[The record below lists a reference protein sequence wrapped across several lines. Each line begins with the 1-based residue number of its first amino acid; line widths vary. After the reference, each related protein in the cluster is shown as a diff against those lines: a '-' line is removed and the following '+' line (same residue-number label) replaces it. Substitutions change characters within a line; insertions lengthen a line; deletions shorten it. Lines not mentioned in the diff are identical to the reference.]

1 MNCNQ
6 CGTQFEGK
14 FCPNCGAPA
23 TAETPIVNTAT
34 TAPIA
39 DVKKKKPIYKKWWF
53 WVIIAVVVI
62 GIIGGSCGGEET
74 STDAGTGSSITQSGD
89 ETNNTTDN
97 KTNSN
102 KVTVADF
109 SSMSKADIENWAT
122 TNKVTVKFS
131 EEYSDSVASGS
142 VISQSKSAND
152 TVNEGSTIKVV
163 LSKGKKPSME
173 YQNALKKAESY
184 SKLMHMSKQKIY
196 DQLTSEYGEK
206 FPADAAQ
213 YAIDNLNVDYKANAL
228 EKADSYSKTMHMSKQ
243 KIYDQLTSEYGE
255 KFTAEE
261 AQYAI
266 DNLKADYKA
275 NALEKAKSYQQTM
288 SMSKDRIYSQLTS
301 EYGEKFTAEEAQYAI
316 DHLDD

>member
-1 MNCNQ
+1 MNCSQ

-23 TAETPIVNTAT
+23 VEEGSNSSEQVVMNQTNSNVN
-34 TAPIA
+34 
-39 DVKKKKPIYKKWWF
+39 KPFYKKWWF

-62 GIIGGSCGGEET
+62 SIISGLGGDGEASTNSDGVSSIAQSADET
-74 STDAGTGSSITQSGD
+74 SNDTNKNETANKAGNKITVVD
-89 ETNNTTDN
+89 FTT
-97 KTNSN
+97 
-102 KVTVADF
+102 
-109 SSMSKADIENWAT
+109 MSKADIESWAA
-122 TNKVTVKFS
+122 TNKVTVTFS
-131 EEYSDSVASGS
+131 EDYSDKVASGS
-142 VISQSKSAND
+142 VISQNKKANG
-152 TVNEGSTIKVV
+152 TVKEGVTIKVV

-184 SKLMHMSKQKIY
+184 SKLMHMSKQRIY

-213 YAIDNLNVDYKANAL
+213 YAV
-228 EKADSYSKTMHMSKQ
+228 
-243 KIYDQLTSEYGE
+243 
-255 KFTAEE
+255 
-261 AQYAI
+261 

-288 SMSKDRIYSQLTS
+288 NMSKSAIYDQLVS
-301 EYGEKFTAEEAQYAI
+301 KYGEQFTAKEAQYAI

>member
-23 TAETPIVNTAT
+23 AAETPVVNADPS
-34 TAPIA
+34 APVA
-39 DVKKKKPIYKKWWF
+39 EVKKKKPIYKKWWF
-53 WVIIAVVVI
+53 WVIIAVFVI
-62 GIIGGSCGGEET
+62 GIIGGSGGGEET
-74 STDAGTGSSITQSGD
+74 STDTGTGSSITQSGD

-97 KTNSN
+97 KTDSN

-109 SSMSKADIENWAT
+109 STMSKADIENWAT
-122 TNKVTVKFS
+122 TNKVTGKFS
-131 EEYSDSVASGS
+131 EDYSDTVASGS
-142 VISQSKSAND
+142 VISQNKKANE
-152 TVNEGSTIKVV
+152 TVKEGATIKVV
-163 LSKGKKPSME
+163 ISKGKKPSME

-261 AQYAI
+261 AQYAV
-266 DNLKADYKA
+266 
-275 NALEKAKSYQQTM
+275 
-288 SMSKDRIYSQLTS
+288 
-301 EYGEKFTAEEAQYAI
+301 

>member
-6 CGTQFEGK
+6 CGTQFDGK

-23 TAETPIVNTAT
+23 MAEAAAVNATPVAE
-34 TAPIA
+34 
-39 DVKKKKPIYKKWWF
+39 VKKKKPIFKKWWF
-53 WVIIAVVVI
+53 WVIATVLAI
-62 GIIGGSCGGEET
+62 GIIGGSGDGEET
-74 STDAGTGSSITQSGD
+74 STDTGSSSSITQGAD
-89 ETNNTTDN
+89 ETNNESTEN
-97 KTNSN
+97 KNTSESN
-102 KVTVADF
+102 KITVVDF
-109 SSMSKADIENWAT
+109 STMSTADIENWAT

-131 EEYSDSVASGS
+131 EDYSDAVASGS
-142 VISQSKSAND
+142 VISQNVEANE
-152 TVNEGSTIKVV
+152 TVKEGSTIKVV
-163 LSKGKKPSME
+163 ISKGKKPSIE

-184 SKLMHMSKQKIY
+184 SKLMHMSKQGIY

-228 EKADSYSKTMHMSKQ
+228 EKANSYSKTMHMSKQ
-243 KIYDQLTSEYGE
+243 GIYDQLTSEYGE

-261 AQYAI
+261 AQYAV

-275 NALEKAKSYQQTM
+275 NALEKAKSYQKTM
-288 SMSKDRIYSQLTS
+288 SMSASAIYDQLIS
-301 EYGEKFTAEEAQYAI
+301 EYGEQFTAEEAQYAI

>member
-6 CGTQFEGK
+6 CGTRFEGK
-14 FCPNCGAPA
+14 ICPNCGAPA
-23 TAETPIVNTAT
+23 
-34 TAPIA
+34 APITE
-39 DVKKKKPIYKKWWF
+39 VKKKKPIYKKWWF
-53 WVIIAVVVI
+53 WVIIVVAI
-62 GIIGGSCGGEET
+62 GIIGGSAGGDEPPA
-74 STDAGTGSSITQSGD
+74 DNNTGSSITQSGNETNKE

-97 KTNSN
+97 KIDSN
-102 KVTVADF
+102 KVTVTDF
-109 SSMSKADIENWAT
+109 STMSKADIENWAT
-122 TNKVTVKFS
+122 TNNVTVEFS
-131 EEYSDSVASGS
+131 EDYSDSVASGS
-142 VISQSKSAND
+142 IISQNVEANE
-152 TVNEGSTIKVV
+152 TVKEGATIKVV
-163 LSKGKKPSME
+163 FSKGKEPSME

-243 KIYDQLTSEYGE
+243 GIYDQLTSEYGE

-261 AQYAI
+261 AQYAV

-275 NALEKAKSYQQTM
+275 NALEKAKSYQKTM
-288 SMSKDRIYSQLTS
+288 SMSASAIYDQLIS
-301 EYGEKFTAEEAQYAI
+301 EYGEQFTAEEAQYAI

>member
-23 TAETPIVNTAT
+23 TAETPVVNAAPS
-34 TAPIA
+34 APIA

-62 GIIGGSCGGEET
+62 GIIGGSGGGEET
-74 STDAGTGSSITQSGD
+74 STDTGTGSSINQSGD

-97 KTNSN
+97 KTDSN

-109 SSMSKADIENWAT
+109 STMSKADIENWAA

-131 EEYSDSVASGS
+131 EDYSDTVASGS
-142 VISQSKSAND
+142 VISQNKKANE
-152 TVNEGSTIKVV
+152 TVKEGATIKVV
-163 LSKGKKPSME
+163 ISKGKKPSME

-261 AQYAI
+261 AQYAV